1 MPSRQNSVNKFLIA
15 VDNLCNSKYIMAN
28 SKVFDVIT
36 VINQSKLLSDMIN
49 YFVKDFDY
57 YNCFVNALNENDGVK
72 FFKLPPKSTEVIAFV
87 FLLLNEVNYKR
98 IQLSDLLDYFDAGKN
113 YEQAYVKFCQEVL
126 QPFKSYVY
134 SAAMQIINV
143 TSGTSEGVV
152 AVENVETSTE
162 QSVATKKVS
171 ISATILRLIELDSL
185 AVRSSRISKDEK
197 EDLLFVLET
206 FSEIIRGKDSEKIKL
221 CFLAYYHAFKPYRKI
236 KNNLAGI
243 SEILREEGII

>member
-1 MPSRQNSVNKFLIA
+1 MPSRQNSVNKFLVA

-28 SKVFDVIT
+28 SKVFEVIT
-36 VINQSKLLSDMIN
+36 VINQSKLLSDMIK

-57 YNCFVNALNENDGVK
+57 YNCFINALNEKDGVK
-72 FFKLPPKSTEVIAFV
+72 YFKLPQRSTEVIAFV
-87 FLLLNEVNYKR
+87 YLLLNEVNYKR
-98 IQLSDLLDYFDAGKN
+98 IQLSDLLDYFDASKN
-113 YEQAYVKFCQEVL
+113 YEQAYVKFCSEVL
-126 QPFKSYVY
+126 SPFKSYVY

-143 TSGTSEGVV
+143 TSGVGSEVV
-152 AVENVETSTE
+152 YEKEPETTTE
-162 QSVATKKVS
+162 KEVPVKKVS

-197 EDLLFVLET
+197 EDLLFVLDT
-206 FSEIIRGKDSEKIKL
+206 FSEVIRGKDSEKIKL

-236 KNNLAGI
+236 KNNLSGI